1 MRAGSVAG
9 PGSSGPGRWDNLL
22 RATRASAL
30 EVTRRDGVVVRG
42 TFRSADTQTLVLDL
56 PSGSTLT
63 FAEADVAR
71 VVMITRG
78 RDSLRNGAVI
88 GAAIGVG
95 YVLGVLAYLAGGEG
109 GEPSSANWI
118 TGPLIGAGLGAGVG
132 ALVDLARGGQKR
144 LLIYAAARAQ
154 E

>member
-1 MRAGSVAG
+1 VPR
-9 PGSSGPGRWDNLL
+9 PGFPRNLQEFQRQFATETACYEYLAVCRW
-22 RATRASAL
+22 
-30 EVTRRDGVVVRG
+30 
-42 TFRSADTQTLVLDL
+42 
-56 PSGSTLT
+56 P
-63 FAEADVAR
+63 
-71 VVMITRG
+71 
-78 RDSLRNGAVI
+78 DSLRNGAVI

-154 E
+154 